1 MGYWFWES
9 SAGEPVYLG
18 YSWVRN
24 PAVGT
29 HDPSLPNSLE
39 VYGVF
44 VGSPIYKAGLTAGSG
59 GLSELRIQSID
70 GKAMT
75 NAVELAAYLE
85 DKTPGDTVSLNVGG
99 EVYLV
104 ELESPPPKGTEAE
117 LRFVEQQEDQSV
129 LVALVDTV
137 ADVPAAIIEETG
149 KAASS
154 VLDAGA
160 DVVDAQ
166 AELVSSAAGGLVVLG
181 LLAAG
186 GYFIYNREL
195 GRMGG

>member
-44 VGSPIYKAGLTAGSG
+44 VSSPIYKAGLTAGSG

-70 GKAMT
+70 GKAMA

-104 ELESPPPKGTEAE
+104 ELESPPPKGSEAE
-117 LRFVEQQEDQSV
+117 LRFVESKDEQNV
-129 LVALVDTV
+129 LVAVVDTV
-137 ADVPAAIIEETG
+137 ADVPASIIEATG
-149 KAASS
+149 DAASA
-154 VLDAGA
+154 VLDAGS
-160 DVVDAQ
+160 DVVEAQ
-166 AELVSSAAGGLVVLG
+166 ADLIGSAAGGLVVLG

-195 GRMGG
+195 SR